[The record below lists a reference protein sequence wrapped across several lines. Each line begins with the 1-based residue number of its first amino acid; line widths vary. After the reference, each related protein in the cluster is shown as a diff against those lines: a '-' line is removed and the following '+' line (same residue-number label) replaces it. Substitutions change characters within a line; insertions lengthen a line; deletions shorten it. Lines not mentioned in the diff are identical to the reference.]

1 MKERQRLRN
10 VRYAFTIRDILSD
23 LTSRLMK
30 ADSRSVAAFDVVVR
44 RASGMKVYKEI
55 LKTLSRQLTISDTGE
70 YNRVI
75 K

>member
-1 MKERQRLRN
+1 
-10 VRYAFTIRDILSD
+10 
-23 LTSRLMK
+23 MK